1 MRFVA
6 IRELRSRS
14 AAVWKTLAE
23 ERDLVITSN
32 GKPIALL
39 SATSDDTLEESL
51 SAMRRARAQAAVT
64 AMQQA
69 SQKTGTDRMSPQ
81 EIAAEI
87 TAARR
92 ERTR

>member
-69 SQKTGTDRMSPQ
+69 SQKAGTDRMSPQ
-81 EIAAEI
+81 EIEAEI
-87 TAARR
+87 TGARG

>member
-64 AMQQA
+64 SMQQA
-69 SQKTGTDRMSPQ
+69 SQKAGTDRMSPQ
-81 EIAAEI
+81 EIKAEI
-87 TAARR
+87 TGARR